1 MIPGREMVLT
11 NADQVT
17 GVSGFV
23 GSHVAAQL
31 LAEGYVVRGTARG
44 NSLVALKT
52 ATIGNNPN
60 FEVVEVEDIATSDLS
75 RVLQGV
81 KYIIHTASPL
91 AGRATPAEGLKSAV
105 RGTLN
110 VLEQA
115 EKAGVSKIVVT
126 SSWATTMDPSLDKM
140 YNGVTLSHK
149 DWGTV
154 TEEELLAGNNNAVWN
169 YLATK
174 ILAERA
180 AWEFAESHPSVDL
193 TTINPPFIYGPLHAD
208 FPTPDRTRLGANVF
222 VYALIAGE
230 PGRPLPPQLAPFYCD
245 VRDVA
250 RAHVRSLRLTAK
262 PSEHGV
268 QKRFLICGGSFTWA
282 AAVEH
287 LAFARADLK
296 DSLSSAENAPPL
308 PGPLSTSDSV
318 LAKEILG
325 IEEYIPWEKSVCDAL
340 DCLLEA
346 EKAWK

>member
-1 MIPGREMVLT
+1 MAASST
-11 NADQVT
+11 ASVT
-17 GVSGFV
+17 
-23 GSHVAAQL
+23 
-31 LAEGYVVRGTARG
+31 EI
-44 NSLVALKT
+44 NLKAPQ
-52 ATIGNNPN
+52 ATTGPHSP
-60 FEVVEVEDIATSDLS
+60 SDLG

-115 EKAGVSKIVVT
+115 EKAGISKIVVT
-126 SSWATTMDPSLDKM
+126 SSWETTMEPSLDKM
-140 YNGVTLSHK
+140 YKGVTLSHK

-154 TEEELLAGNNNAVWN
+154 TEEELLTGNNNAVWN

-180 AWEFAESHPSVDL
+180 AWEFAESHPSL
-193 TTINPPFIYGPLHAD
+193 T
-208 FPTPDRTRLGANVF
+208 RRLGANVF

-250 RAHVRSLRLTAK
+250 NDSW
-262 PSEHGV
+262 
-268 QKRFLICGGSFTWA
+268 FTWA

-296 DSLSSAENAPPL
+296 DRLPSAENAPSL
-308 PGPLSTSDSV
+308 PGPLSTTDSV

-346 EKAWK
+346 EKAWKWWK